1 MMTQKEMDKTAQ
13 YIDALK
19 RDVEE
24 RIGGRPYGHGDF
36 TKLAN
41 EVFEVTKEMIS
52 ATTLKRLWGYL
63 RQESPTPQTRTLN
76 VLAIYIGFKD
86 WQDYCVCQESKNDY
100 SSEFVKHSA
109 QHCSLMGPGDMIRI
123 AWYPNRTLVLRHEG
137 DGDLFTVVTSENS
150 KLEAGMTLHC
160 STFAEKEPLL
170 LKNVKGGSLT
180 EACDYLCGK
189 IGGIE
194 YEVIGK

>member
-1 MMTQKEMDKTAQ
+1 MDKTAQ

-24 RIGGRPYGHGDF
+24 RIGGKLYSHGDF

-41 EVFEVTKEMIS
+41 EVFEMTKEMIS

-76 VLAIYIGFKD
+76 VLAAYIGFKD
-86 WQDYCVCQESKNDY
+86 WQDYCACQESKNDY

-109 QHCSLMGPGDMIRI
+109 QHCFLMGPGEMIRI

-137 DGDLFTVVTSENS
+137 DGGLFSVVASENS
-150 KLEAGMTLHC
+150 KLEPGMTLHC

-180 EACDYLCGK
+180 EACDYLCGT

-194 YEVIGK
+194 YELMGK